1 MVSFSSIVALG
12 LGLFEFFLVF
22 KTEFMHDF
30 SHINQLKL
38 FPAIFQSDRSV
49 LLLLMAFTTFLGL
62 VRVSYAVS
70 GKTVLSWLTVVAAHV
85 AETLF
90 LWNLALQPHFNSRR
104 LPLIDL
110 VKDVVAMKH
119 DIPSSVLLFLVPG
132 FALFFL
138 LCGPGSSKGKKE
150 KSN

>member
-1 MVSFSSIVALG
+1 MVSFSSVVALA
-12 LGLFEFFLVF
+12 LGLFEFFLVV
-22 KTEFMHDF
+22 KTEFLNDH
-30 SHINQLKL
+30 STLNQLKL

-49 LLLLMAFTTFLGL
+49 FLLLMAFTTFLGL

-70 GKTVLSWLTVVAAHV
+70 GKTVMSWITVVLAHV
-85 AETLF
+85 AEGMF
-90 LWNLALQPHFNSRR
+90 LWNLALQPHFNTRR

-110 VKDVVAMKH
+110 AKDLVSMKH
-119 DIPSSVLLFLVPG
+119 DVPSTALLFLVPV

-138 LCGPGSSKGKKE
+138 LSGPGATNGKKE

>member
-1 MVSFSSIVALG
+1 MVSFSSVVALG

-22 KTEFMHDF
+22 KTEVMHDF

-49 LLLLMAFTTFLGL
+49 LLLLLAFTTFLGL

-70 GKTVLSWLTVVAAHV
+70 GKTVLSWFTIVGAHV
-85 AETLF
+85 AESVF
-90 LWNLALQPHFNSRR
+90 LWNLALQPHFNTHR

-110 VKDVVAMKH
+110 AKEVASMKH
-119 DIPSSVLLFLVPG
+119 DVPSSALLFLVPG

-138 LCGPGSSKGKKE
+138 LSGPGSNGKKE
-150 KSN
+150 KTN